1 MTLRP
6 ELRAPAIDPGFL
18 ARLATMIDEIA
29 NAIERGE
36 DVRWAVDE
44 FNKLTGRHYDITSFR
59 KYWQAWDAEDF
70 ARQAARPVPR
80 KVSDVTR
87 DDLIEI
93 VQLMMEGDEDSDYYQ
108 ELFDANVPHPN
119 IGELLFVKPD
129 DDEDDSA
136 ERIVD
141 KALAYRPF
149 AL

>member
-6 ELRAPAIDPGFL
+6 ELRAPAINPGFL
-18 ARLATMIDEIA
+18 ARLATMIGEIA

-36 DVRWAVDE
+36 DVGWAVDE
-44 FNKLTGRHYDITSFR
+44 FTKLTGRHYDITDFR

-70 ARQAARPVPR
+70 ARQAARRTPEKVPVI
-80 KVSDVTR
+80 TR

-93 VQLMMEGDEDSDYYQ
+93 VQLMMDGDEDADYYQ

-129 DDEDDSA
+129 DEDDSA